1 MLKEVLQA
9 VDPKKLLLNAFRKC
23 GIYPVN
29 REEVL
34 AMILSAADTQKIT
47 KDIDAILLKK
57 LEVRRFGEGKK
68 RQPRG
73 KKIPAGQSYSAEC
86 DSEEQVVSNAEAGTA
101 SEVEDLDSNE
111 EEGDK
116 NEDNRSEDAS
126 CEELPDLNPPQA
138 RRQAGM
144 AIKGRN
150 VFGWGKKADLV
161 DTFEEDIILHKV
173 EPVPANN
180 RDHLQLCTNN
190 HLSVLS
196 RMV

>member
-1 MLKEVLQA
+1 M
-9 VDPKKLLLNAFRKC
+9 
-23 GIYPVN
+23 
-29 REEVL
+29 
-34 AMILSAADTQKIT
+34 
-47 KDIDAILLKK
+47 
-57 LEVRRFGEGKK
+57 RRFCEGKK

-86 DSEEQVVSNAEAGTA
+86 DREEQAVSDAEAGTA
-101 SEVEDLDSNE
+101 SEVEDLDSSE

-116 NEDNRSEDAS
+116 NEDNSSEDDS

-138 RRQAGM
+138 RRQAGTWVVAIYEGQWFLCEVVEDQSKVADGYTRLSYM

-161 DTFEEDIILHKV
+161 DTFEEDIILDKV
-173 EPVPANN
+173 EPMPANN
-180 RDHLQLCTNN
+180 RGHLQLCTND

-196 RMV
+196 RMGVIP